1 MKMSKH
7 VRELLL
13 QYFPDRSRLAWEDF
27 YCESI
32 EKNYHN
38 RKEQVLK
45 CFDIMSR
52 PWPDISWY
60 EAEMSFS
67 EYDASS
73 ISGSILVFD
82 LNQKGFIHVFP
93 SILAEISEEGFSTE
107 AGGLAAVASNE
118 LDLSIP
124 HEDWKMSFY
133 LSLSEDIKKLIEYI
147 LREDV
152 EYEAADS
159 WLAILSPAEQGMNY
173 RFINWQSCP
182 KQDRSADSILPP
194 LFPFFQGATQ
204 A

>member
-13 QYFPDRSRLAWEDF
+13 QYFPDRSRLTWEDF

-32 EKNYHN
+32 EKGYDN

-60 EAEMSFS
+60 DVEMSFS
-67 EYDASS
+67 EYDAMP
-73 ISGSILVFD
+73 ISGSILVFR

-93 SILAEISEEGFSTE
+93 SILAEISEKGLSTTG
-107 AGGLAAVASNE
+107 GGLVNFTYLE

-133 LSLSEDIKKLIEYI
+133 LSLSEDIKNLIEYI

-159 WLAILSPAEQGMNY
+159 WRAILSQPD
-173 RFINWQSCP
+173 
-182 KQDRSADSILPP
+182 KK
-194 LFPFFQGATQ
+194 
-204 A
+204 